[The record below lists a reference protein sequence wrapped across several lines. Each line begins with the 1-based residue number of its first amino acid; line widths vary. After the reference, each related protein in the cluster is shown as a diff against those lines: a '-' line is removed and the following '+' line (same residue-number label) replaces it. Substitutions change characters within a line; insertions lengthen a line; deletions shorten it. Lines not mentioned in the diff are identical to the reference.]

1 MPLQIPDY
9 RHPVSV
15 NTFSDGHLTT
25 SQSNLLHTWTA
36 GKCCLAF
43 FSPSD
48 NSTKLLGGPATSLC
62 QVVLTG
68 HGWYAAPWSV
78 CPHIPPGLSSALLCM
93 AERRGLTSEV
103 PDSHVSWV
111 LVGLINGR
119 HWQEIGG
126 GRKGE
131 AKVFVSPSI

>member
-48 NSTKLLGGPATSLC
+48 NSTKLLGGTATSVC

-68 HGWYAAPWSV
+68 CGFA
-78 CPHIPPGLSSALLCM
+78 
-93 AERRGLTSEV
+93 LTSLLASPLPFFV
-103 PDSHVSWV
+103 
-111 LVGLINGR
+111 
-119 HWQEIGG
+119 WQRGG
-126 GRKGE
+126 D
-131 AKVFVSPSI
+131 